1 MDSLLHRIRAT
12 APAWAALSLV
22 IALALAAIAVPA
34 FGGVSNDPA
43 TAAEHAAAWIA
54 DHISPLGGYFSED
67 PDSPVDPDDLAGYV
81 GGTIE
86 AALALAAADAER
98 AALDRAVDFVED
110 NYEKWVKT
118 NDLDRPGAL
127 GELVVLVVAAGR
139 NPRAFGNSDLVAR
152 IELGRVQSGADESMY
167 GPPNTF
173 ASVYLHSWAMLG
185 LKAAGANVPTS
196 ASNWLLRQQCPDGG
210 WMGYRSPQQQA
221 QNTCGTT
228 WIDQTGMAVQALA
241 AVGKEPLHDAAAHLA
256 SLQSESGGFAD
267 TAPGTANANSTG
279 LAVQAIMALGEDPAR
294 GRWRQSDGDTPIS
307 ALLALQ
313 VPCGQADAGALLY
326 LGKAD
331 GKATGQGTWGLARQQ
346 FPLTAGP
353 PSDYSVSACGATR
366 PRPSASSTSPSASP
380 SASTSASPSASASP
394 TAGPGGS
401 ANPSPTP
408 IANHRSVERMAGDD
422 RFVSSANVAQDAFN
436 APVPVVIL
444 ATGGGFADA
453 LAAGPAGAH
462 LRGPVLLT
470 TRDRLPDSVANEL
483 ARLRPQRIIVLGGI
497 AAISD
502 TVFHEASRYG
512 PVERVSGPDRY
523 ETAGALSRAIFHE
536 PVRRL
541 LIATGEDF
549 PDALAGI
556 GAAPDGPMLLVTE
569 TDLPIATESELYRL
583 GPFEIFVLGGPS
595 AVSDTVVAKIR
606 AATGAVVERLS
617 GTDRFATAVEITRTG
632 IESADVLYVA
642 AGDRFADALPG
653 AAAAGARATGVLL
666 VGRDHVPAV
675 VLDEIRRIDPARIIV
690 LGGTA
695 SVSEDV
701 LQQLRT
707 A

>member
-1 MDSLLHRIRAT
+1 MDSLLHRFRAT
-12 APAWAALSLV
+12 AHAWAALVLV
-22 IALALAAIAVPA
+22 AMIAIAAASLPA
-34 FGGVSNDPA
+34 FGGVSDDPA

-54 DHISPLGGYFSED
+54 DHISPLGGYLSDE
-67 PDSPVDPDDLAGYV
+67 PGAV

-98 AALDRAVDFVED
+98 AALNRAMAFVE
-110 NYEKWVKT
+110 EHFESWVKK

-127 GELVVLVVAAGR
+127 GELAVLVVAAGR
-139 NPRAFGNSDLVAR
+139 NPRDFGDTDLVAR
-152 IELGRVQSGADESMY
+152 IELGRIQVGADESMY
-167 GPPNTF
+167 APPDPF
-173 ASVYLHSWAMLG
+173 SSVFLHSWAMLG
-185 LKAAGANVPTS
+185 LKAAGATVPAS
-196 ASNWLLRQQCPDGG
+196 ATNWLLRQQCPDGG

-241 AVGKEPLHDAAAHLA
+241 AVSRRPVHDAAAHLA
-256 SLQSESGGFAD
+256 ALQSASGGFAD
-267 TAPGTANANSTG
+267 TEPGTANANTTG
-279 LAVQAIMALGEDPAR
+279 LAVQAIVALGEDPGK

-313 VPCGQADAGALLY
+313 VPCGEADAGALLRF
-326 LGKAD
+326 GKVN
-331 GKATGQGTWGLARQQ
+331 GLATGQGTWGLGRRA
-346 FPLTAGP
+346 FPFTAGP
-353 PSDYSVSACGATR
+353 PSSYEVSTCGRAR
-366 PRPSASSTSPSASP
+366 PRPTASSTSPSASP
-380 SASTSASPSASASP
+380 TGSGSPSPTSSP
-394 TAGPGGS
+394 TSSPSESSPA
-401 ANPSPTP
+401 PSPTP
-408 IANHRSVERMAGDD
+408 TTSPRAVDRLSGDD
-422 RFVSSANVAQDAFN
+422 RFVSSATVAEDAFTP
-436 APVPVVIL
+436 PVPVAIL

-470 TRDRLPDSVANEL
+470 TRDRLPGSVANEL
-483 ARLRPQRIIVLGGI
+483 ARLRPLRIVVLGGT
-497 AAISD
+497 AAIGD
-502 TVFHEASRYG
+502 TVLREAGRYG

-523 ETAGALSRAIFHE
+523 ETAGALSRAVFHE

-556 GAAPDGPMLLVTE
+556 GAAPDGPLLLVTRD
-569 TDLPIATESELYRL
+569 DLPLATESELYRL

-595 AVSDTVVAKIR
+595 AVSDRVVAKLR

-617 GTDRFATAVEITRTG
+617 GTDRFTTAVEITRTG
-632 IESADVLYVA
+632 IESAEVLYVA

-653 AAAAGARATGVLL
+653 AAAAGSRATGVLL

-690 LGGTA
+690 LGGSA